1 LNGSAWPLVVLIIEY
16 TFFVGLFGQTPG
28 MFVTGL
34 RCVSV
39 NTGGPIGPPRAALRA
54 LLLVLIV
61 PALVMD
67 ADGRGLHD
75 RAAGS
80 IVLLVRQPRFVEPRS
95 VEPRS
100 VEPRSVEPRSVEPTS
115 AEPSE

>member
-1 LNGSAWPLVVLIIEY
+1 VA
-16 TFFVGLFGQTPG
+16 
-28 MFVTGL
+28 VT
-34 RCVSV
+34 
-39 NTGGPIGPPRAALRA
+39 TGGPIGLPRAALRA

-61 PALVMD
+61 PPLVMD

-80 IVLLVRQPRFVEPRS
+80 IVLLVRQPRFVKPRS
-95 VEPRS
+95 VKPRS
-100 VEPRSVEPRSVEPTS
+100 VKPTS